1 VPVPTCTDELRK
13 LYDAIISLKS
23 GKSVTSINYGER
35 SVQYAQNQL
44 KELQQL
50 YGIFYRQCG
59 ADSGLI
65 DLSAGNMVERGPPM
79 RILR

>member
-1 VPVPTCTDELRK
+1 MPAPNCADELRK
-13 LYDAIISLKS
+13 LYDAIMMLKS

-50 YGIFYRQCG
+50 YGIFYRECG
-59 ADSGLI
+59 AESGLI
-65 DLSAGNMVERGPPM
+65 DLSAGNMVERGPPAYIP
-79 RILR
+79 R

>member
-1 VPVPTCTDELRK
+1 MPAPNCADELDK
-13 LYDAIISLKS
+13 LYQAIMTLKS

-50 YGIFYRQCG
+50 YGIFYRECG

-65 DLSAGNMVERGPPM
+65 DLSAGNMVERGPPAHIP
-79 RILR
+79 R

>member
-1 VPVPTCTDELRK
+1 MPTPTCAEELRK
-13 LYDAIISLKS
+13 LYDAIMTLKS

-50 YGIFYRQCG
+50 FGVFYRECG
-59 ADSGLI
+59 AESGLV
-65 DLSAGNMVERGPPM
+65 DLSASNMVERGPPA